1 METPQTQHATK
12 SHLNF
17 HEACDYLGL
26 SESYLYKL
34 THKKQIPHYKM
45 PTGKKLVFSKQE
57 LDEWLLSNPVKT
69 ESDIDQEANDFV
81 TLGNLKKS

>member
-1 METPQTQHATK
+1 MQTPDQQSTAK

-17 HEACDYLGL
+17 QQACDYLGL

-34 THKKQIPHYKM
+34 THKKQIPHYKL
-45 PTGKKLVFSKQE
+45 PTGKKLIFVKNE

-69 ESDIDQEANDFV
+69 EMDIEQEAANYII
-81 TLGNLKKS
+81 LARK